1 MHFLIDNVSSNVNR
15 RLSAKADDI
24 ILKCLAKDP
33 EDRYQTAKEIA
44 VDLRHLGEQ
53 PTYGGLETL
62 QAYATETGYDQ
73 SNYLSAQYTLN
84 YPATS
89 APVLSLASGS
99 YSVAQRLTI
108 TDSLTGSTIY
118 YTTDGTTPTT
128 SSTEYTGPITVSST
142 ETIEAIAAR
151 SGYSISAVT
160 TATYTINTT
169 VPGFTLSASPVSVS
183 VPLGGSATSTISA
196 NVGGITGTVTLAAT
210 GLPSAVSAS
219 FAPGSAAGTQV
230 LTLTAGTSAAT
241 TSSPVTVTISGTSGS
256 LIATTTVAL
265 SITAEL
271 SFAPGSGGTTSL
283 TVTPGTTTGNTGT
296 ISVAGTNGFSGI
308 VDLTCSVTTK
318 LTGVSDS
325 LETGLRMCLS
335 EKSRHGTA
343 SNPE

>member
-84 YPATS
+84 YPATP

-183 VPLGGSATSTISA
+183 VPLGGSATCTISA

-230 LTLTAGTSAAT
+230 LTLTAGTSSAT